1 MLLHLT
7 FPFSHINIF
16 YVRNQNTIGK
26 EEDEQMFFFF
36 FLVHQSKPNQT
47 NTLLLYYI
55 KIQYSTT
62 NNNNNNKLY
71 PTKEGHVSPCRP
83 SAVPL
88 SLCPMGRTIQKSFSE
103 DLFVLEKE
111 GIVLCLGGRGGGKSR
126 SEGQQA
132 IASDHKASDTR
143 G

>member
-71 PTKEGHVSPCRP
+71 PTKEGHVSPVSSLCCP
-83 SAVPL
+83 SVPL
-88 SLCPMGRTIQKSFSE
+88 SYGKNNSEVFLRGSLCSGERVYRT
-103 DLFVLEKE
+103 LP
-111 GIVLCLGGRGGGKSR
+111 GGKRGRQISVR
-126 SEGQQA
+126 RP
-132 IASDHKASDTR
+132 ASDRKR
-143 G
+143 PQGL